1 MSEFKSL
8 PWRVGAVRGA
18 AVMRWAPLGFLRT
31 RETETVPLLTR
42 EREGAARWLDGLTVR
57 ASLLLAFATMLLGAL
72 TIGAFSLRQMGGLND
87 ASRVLYDQAYRAG
100 QAAEQV
106 RSGLLRASRAQSQ
119 LLTAT
124 TAAERNALG
133 AQIAS
138 SLRHVEDQTAVIR
151 TFAVDESSARTVKEL
166 GVAVAGFN
174 RLLDGYVTLVKAQ
187 PLDLMQMSPDVVTQD
202 ARLQHETRK
211 LEKIVDDLVAQRA
224 QSAEATLVAADQIYQ
239 MSMGWMAAITLAL
252 VVLAGVISAWVTRR
266 LTRQLGAEP
275 AHAKAIAGEIAQGR
289 LSGDIQVSAQHSGS
303 LMHSLAEMQAQLART
318 LREVAASS
326 HQVADASSEITASN
340 QALAQRTDQ
349 QTQALAQA
357 AVNVRQMADIARR
370 NAEGASEAAAL
381 TAQAHQAARV
391 GSGVVIDVAQTMEQI
406 DQGTRAIQSITG
418 VIEGIAFRTNILA
431 LNAAV
436 EAAHAG
442 EHGRGFAVVAAEV
455 RELARR
461 SADAAREINDIIRGS
476 TAKVRNGVEQTQ
488 KARDAIHK
496 VTDAIQSVSNVM
508 EDISVASAEQSDGIE
523 EINQAVTG
531 LDAGNQQ
538 NAALAQQGVVTAR
551 LLDTQTRRLDELLSR
566 FELGVQR

>member
-1 MSEFKSL
+1 MSGFKSL
-8 PWRVGAVRGA
+8 PWRAGAVRGA
-18 AVMRWAPLGFLRT
+18 AVLHWMPLGFLRS
-31 RETETVPLLTR
+31 RAMAPEPKGEI
-42 EREGAARWLDGLTVR
+42 EGAARWLDGLTVR
-57 ASLLLAFATMLLGAL
+57 TSLLLAFATMLLGAL
-72 TIGAFSLRQMGGLND
+72 VIGAFSLRQMGGLND

-100 QAAEQV
+100 QAVEQV

-124 TAAERNALG
+124 TAPERDALG
-133 AQIAS
+133 RQIAS
-138 SLRHVEDQTAVIR
+138 SLNHVAEQMAVLRAFASDEASASTVEALTA
-151 TFAVDESSARTVKEL
+151 AE
-166 GVAVAGFN
+166 AGFA

-211 LEKIVDDLVAQRA
+211 LEKIVDELVAQRA
-224 QSAEATLVAADQIYQ
+224 QSAEATMTDADRIYQ
-239 MSMGWMAAITLAL
+239 MSMSWMAAITLAL
-252 VVLAGVISAWVTRR
+252 VVLAGAISAWVTRR
-266 LTRQLGAEP
+266 LIRQLGAEP
-275 AHAKAIAGEIAQGR
+275 AHAKAIAGDIAQGR
-289 LSGDIQVSAQHSGS
+289 LNGEIQVSARHAGS
-303 LMHSLAEMQAQLART
+303 LMHSLAEMQAQLAQT

-326 HQVADASSEITASN
+326 RQVADASGEITAGN
-340 QALAQRTDQ
+340 QALAERTDQ

-357 AVNVRQMADIARR
+357 AVNVSQMADIARR

-381 TAQAHQAARV
+381 TAQAHQAARIGSNVV
-391 GSGVVIDVAQTMEQI
+391 GDVAQTMAQI

-476 TAKVRNGVEQTQ
+476 TAKVHSGVEQTQ
-488 KARDAIHK
+488 RARDAILK
-496 VTDAIQSVSNVM
+496 VTEAIQSVSAVM

-531 LDAGNQQ
+531 LDEGNQQ

-551 LLDTQTRRLDELLSR
+551 LLDTQARRLDELLSR
-566 FELGVQR
+566 FELGVQG

>member
-1 MSEFKSL
+1 MSGYGGS
-8 PWRVGAVRGA
+8 PGRAAAVRSMTATGW
-18 AVMRWAPLGFLRT
+18 MSLW
-31 RETETVPLLTR
+31 
-42 EREGAARWLDGLTVR
+42 AARLRAAPRPSVAGHEGVARWIDGLTVR
-57 ASLLLAFATMLLGAL
+57 ASLLMAFATMLLGAL
-72 TIGAFSLRQMGGLND
+72 AIGAFSLRQMGGLND

-106 RSGLLRASRAQSQ
+106 RSGMLRASRAQSQ

-124 TAAERNALG
+124 TAAERDTLG

-138 SLRHVEDQTAVIR
+138 SLRHVDEQTAVLR
-151 TFAVDESSARTVKEL
+151 AFASEEDSASTVEALVAAEATFA
-166 GVAVAGFN
+166 
-174 RLLDGYVTLVKAQ
+174 RLLDGYVALVKAQ
-187 PLDLMQMSPDVVTQD
+187 PLDLMLMSPDVVTQD

-211 LEKIVDDLVAQRA
+211 LEKIVDELTAKRA
-224 QSAEATLVAADQIYQ
+224 QSAEATLADADRIYQ
-239 MSMGWMAAITLAL
+239 VSMGWMAAITLAL

-275 AHAKAIAGEIAQGR
+275 AHAKAIAGDIAQGR
-289 LSGDIQVSAQHSGS
+289 LNGQIRVSSRNEGS

-326 HQVADASSEITASN
+326 RQVAQASGEITASN
-340 QALAQRTDQ
+340 QTLAQRTDQ

-357 AVNVRQMADIARR
+357 AVNIRQMADIARR
-370 NAEGASEAAAL
+370 NADGAGEAAAL

-391 GSGVVIDVAQTMEQI
+391 GSDVVVDVAQTMEQI

-461 SADAAREINDIIRGS
+461 SADAAREINDIIHGS
-476 TAKVRNGVEQTQ
+476 TAKVQSGVEQTQ
-488 KARDAIHK
+488 KARDAICK
-496 VTDAIQSVSNVM
+496 VTEAIQSVSNVM
-508 EDISVASAEQSDGIE
+508 EDISVASAEQSEGIA
-523 EINQAVTG
+523 EINQTVNG

-551 LLDTQTRRLDELLSR
+551 LLDTQARRLDELLSR
-566 FELGVQR
+566 FELGTQD

>member
-1 MSEFKSL
+1 MSGYGGS
-8 PWRVGAVRGA
+8 PGRAAAVRSMTATGW
-18 AVMRWAPLGFLRT
+18 MSLW
-31 RETETVPLLTR
+31 
-42 EREGAARWLDGLTVR
+42 AARLRAAPRPSVAGHEGVARWIDGLTVR
-57 ASLLLAFATMLLGAL
+57 ASLLMAFATMLLGAL
-72 TIGAFSLRQMGGLND
+72 AIGAFSLRQMGGLND

-106 RSGLLRASRAQSQ
+106 RSGMLRASRAQSQ

-124 TAAERNALG
+124 TAAERDTLG
-133 AQIAS
+133 TQIAS
-138 SLRHVEDQTAVIR
+138 SLRHVDEQTAVLR
-151 TFAVDESSARTVKEL
+151 AFASEEDSASTVEALVAAEATFA
-166 GVAVAGFN
+166 
-174 RLLDGYVTLVKAQ
+174 RLLDGYVALVKAQ
-187 PLDLMQMSPDVVTQD
+187 PLDLMLMSPDVVTQD

-211 LEKIVDDLVAQRA
+211 LEKIVDELTAKRA
-224 QSAEATLVAADQIYQ
+224 QSAEATLANADHIYQ
-239 MSMGWMAAITLAL
+239 VSMGWMAAITLAL

-275 AHAKAIAGEIAQGR
+275 AHAKAIAGDIAQGR
-289 LSGDIQVSAQHSGS
+289 LNGQIRVSSRNEGS

-326 HQVADASSEITASN
+326 RQVAQASGEITASN
-340 QALAQRTDQ
+340 QTLAQRTDQ

-357 AVNVRQMADIARR
+357 AVNIRQMADIARR
-370 NAEGASEAAAL
+370 NADGAGEAAAL

-391 GSGVVIDVAQTMEQI
+391 GSDVVVDVAQTMEQI

-461 SADAAREINDIIRGS
+461 SADAAREINDIIHGS
-476 TAKVRNGVEQTQ
+476 TAKVQSGVEQTQ
-488 KARDAIHK
+488 KARDAICK
-496 VTDAIQSVSNVM
+496 VTEAIQSVSNVM
-508 EDISVASAEQSDGIE
+508 EDISVASAEQSEGIA
-523 EINQAVTG
+523 EINQAVNG

-551 LLDTQTRRLDELLSR
+551 LLDTQARRLDELLSR
-566 FELGVQR
+566 FELGTQD

>member
-1 MSEFKSL
+1 MSVSGFESS
-8 PWRVGAVRGA
+8 PARVVGVSRLG
-18 AVMRWAPLGFLRT
+18 WWPLGIFRPAAKG
-31 RETETVPLLTR
+31 RPNFPPRAGV
-42 EREGAARWLDGLTVR
+42 ARWLDRLTVR
-57 ASLLLAFATMLLGAL
+57 TSLLLAFATMLLGAL
-72 TIGAFSLRQMGGLND
+72 VIGAFSLRQMGGLND

-124 TAAERNALG
+124 TASEREALG
-133 AQIAS
+133 RQVAS
-138 SLRHVEDQTAVIR
+138 SLNHVAEQ
-151 TFAVDESSARTVKEL
+151 
-166 GVAVAGFN
+166 VAVLRAFASDEVSAGTVEALTVAEAGFAK
-174 RLLDGYVTLVKAQ
+174 LLDSYVTLVKAQ

-202 ARLQHETRK
+202 ARLQNETRK
-211 LEKIVDDLVAQRA
+211 LEKIVDELVAQRA
-224 QSAEATLVAADQIYQ
+224 QSAEATMTDADRIYQ
-239 MSMGWMAAITLAL
+239 MSVGWMAAITLVL
-252 VVLAGVISAWVTRR
+252 VVLAGAISAWVTRR
-266 LTRQLGAEP
+266 LIRQLGAEP
-275 AHAKAIAGEIAQGR
+275 AHAKAIAGDIAQGR
-289 LSGDIQVSAQHSGS
+289 LNGDIRVSARHAGS
-303 LMHSLAEMQAQLART
+303 LMHSLAEMQAQLAQT
-318 LREVAASS
+318 LREVATSS
-326 HQVADASSEITASN
+326 RQVADASGQIAASN
-340 QALAQRTDQ
+340 QTLAQRTDQ
-349 QTQALAQA
+349 QTQALAQV

-391 GSGVVIDVAQTMEQI
+391 GSDVVADVAQTMEQI

-461 SADAAREINDIIRGS
+461 SADAAREINDIIHGS
-476 TAKVRNGVEQTQ
+476 TAKVQGGVEQTQ
-488 KARDAIHK
+488 RARDAIRK

-508 EDISVASAEQSDGIE
+508 EDISVASAEQSEGIT

-551 LLDTQTRRLDELLSR
+551 LLDTQARRLDELLSR

>member
-1 MSEFKSL
+1 
-8 PWRVGAVRGA
+8 
-18 AVMRWAPLGFLRT
+18 
-31 RETETVPLLTR
+31 
-42 EREGAARWLDGLTVR
+42 
-57 ASLLLAFATMLLGAL
+57 
-72 TIGAFSLRQMGGLND
+72 
-87 ASRVLYDQAYRAG
+87 
-100 QAAEQV
+100 
-106 RSGLLRASRAQSQ
+106 
-119 LLTAT
+119 
-124 TAAERNALG
+124 
-133 AQIAS
+133 
-138 SLRHVEDQTAVIR
+138 
-151 TFAVDESSARTVKEL
+151 
-166 GVAVAGFN
+166 
-174 RLLDGYVTLVKAQ
+174 
-187 PLDLMQMSPDVVTQD
+187 
-202 ARLQHETRK
+202 
-211 LEKIVDDLVAQRA
+211 
-224 QSAEATLVAADQIYQ
+224 
-239 MSMGWMAAITLAL
+239 
-252 VVLAGVISAWVTRR
+252 
-266 LTRQLGAEP
+266 
-275 AHAKAIAGEIAQGR
+275 
-289 LSGDIQVSAQHSGS
+289 
-303 LMHSLAEMQAQLART
+303 
-318 LREVAASS
+318 
-326 HQVADASSEITASN
+326 
-340 QALAQRTDQ
+340 
-349 QTQALAQA
+349 
-357 AVNVRQMADIARR
+357 MADIARR

>member
-1 MSEFKSL
+1 MSGYGGS
-8 PWRVGAVRGA
+8 PGRAAAVRSMTATGW
-18 AVMRWAPLGFLRT
+18 MSLW
-31 RETETVPLLTR
+31 
-42 EREGAARWLDGLTVR
+42 AARLRAAPRPSVAGHEGVARWIDGLTVR
-57 ASLLLAFATMLLGAL
+57 ASLLMAFATMLLGAL
-72 TIGAFSLRQMGGLND
+72 AIGAFSLRQMGGLND

-106 RSGLLRASRAQSQ
+106 RSGMLRASRAQSQ

-124 TAAERNALG
+124 TAAERDTLG

-138 SLRHVEDQTAVIR
+138 SLRHVDEQTAVLR
-151 TFAVDESSARTVKEL
+151 AFASEEDSASTVEALVAAEATFA
-166 GVAVAGFN
+166 
-174 RLLDGYVTLVKAQ
+174 RLLDGYVALVKAQ
-187 PLDLMQMSPDVVTQD
+187 PLDLMLMSPDVVTQD
-202 ARLQHETRK
+202 ARLQYETRK
-211 LEKIVDDLVAQRA
+211 LEKIVDELTAKRA
-224 QSAEATLVAADQIYQ
+224 QSAEATLADADRIYQ
-239 MSMGWMAAITLAL
+239 VSMGWMAAITLAL

-275 AHAKAIAGEIAQGR
+275 AHAKAIAGDIAQGR
-289 LSGDIQVSAQHSGS
+289 LNGQIRVSSRNEGS

-326 HQVADASSEITASN
+326 RQVAQASGEITASN
-340 QALAQRTDQ
+340 QTLAQRTDQ

-357 AVNVRQMADIARR
+357 AVNIRQMADIARR
-370 NAEGASEAAAL
+370 NADGAGEAAAL

-391 GSGVVIDVAQTMEQI
+391 GSDVVVDVAQTMEQI

-461 SADAAREINDIIRGS
+461 SADAAREINDIIHGS
-476 TAKVRNGVEQTQ
+476 TAKVQSGVEQTQ
-488 KARDAIHK
+488 KARDAICK
-496 VTDAIQSVSNVM
+496 VTEAIQSVSNVM
-508 EDISVASAEQSDGIE
+508 EDISVASAEQSEGIA
-523 EINQAVTG
+523 EINQTVNG

-551 LLDTQTRRLDELLSR
+551 LLDTQARRLDELLSR
-566 FELGVQR
+566 FELGTQD